1 MSDSGDGTSES
12 IISGPW
18 PSESEIEFERR
29 LLNIE
34 QHQARTNQLLMQL
47 QLEYR
52 KGMIL
57 LSERVDHLA
66 VTVSTQMGELTG
78 LMKKFLANGH

>member
-1 MSDSGDGTSES
+1 MSDSGGGARECA
-12 IISGPW
+12 ISGPW

-34 QHQARTNQLLMQL
+34 QHQARTNQLLIQL

-52 KGMIL
+52 KGMML
-57 LSERVDHLA
+57 LSDRVDHLA
-66 VTVSTQMGELTG
+66 VTVSTQMGELSG
-78 LMKKFLANGH
+78 MMKKFLANGH

>member
-18 PSESEIEFERR
+18 PSEAEIEFERR
-29 LLNIE
+29 LLNIG
-34 QHQARTNQLLMQL
+34 QHQARTNQLLM
-47 QLEYR
+47 EYR